1 MKRIILISLICLACT
16 GLLGG
21 YFFHVGQLADRK
33 SMRNICKK
41 VDITILNPGSDG
53 VLKKALLYDMIN
65 PHSIGMRSDSINLH
79 SIEKELG
86 ELGDVSHI
94 EAYVSDPATLKISVS
109 QRKPVVRFDR
119 HGGSYYSDS
128 EGFVFPVTGNVDVP
142 RIKSELPLEKNW
154 VSKAIGL
161 AGFISADEYWK
172 KHVSNMETSA
182 DGELSFIMDT
192 DNLKVLFGQCEDI
205 EEKFLNLER
214 YYRNIA
220 PSTGDGR
227 YSTVILKYR
236 KQIICR

>member
-1 MKRIILISLICLACT
+1 MKRIILISLICLVCA

-21 YFFHVGQLADRK
+21 YFFHVGQLAGRK
-33 SMRNICKK
+33 SMRNICKN

-53 VLKKALLYDMIN
+53 VLKETLLYKMVN
-65 PHSIGMRSDSINLH
+65 PLSIGIRSDSINLH

-86 ELGDVSHI
+86 ELGDISHI
-94 EAYVSDPATLKISVS
+94 EAYVPDPTTLRISVS

-128 EGFVFPVTGNVDVP
+128 DGFVFPVTGDVDVP
-142 RIKSELPLEKNW
+142 RIKSELPLEESW

-161 AGFISADEYWK
+161 ADFISADEYWK
-172 KHVSNMETSA
+172 KHVSNMVASS
-182 DGELSFIMDT
+182 DGELSFNMDT
-192 DNLKVLFGQCEDI
+192 DSIKVVFGQCEDI

-220 PSTGDGR
+220 PSAGNRR